1 MKSFKHYILVIAI
14 SFLPFISL
22 FTSNLAPHTHDSPVH
37 FARISAYYKA
47 LNDGQ
52 ILPRWAGELNYGY
65 GMPLFNFIYHIPY
78 LVASVPVA
86 LGGGLVLAFK
96 IALTVSFLLSGVFM
110 YLFSLRFFRHTGKA
124 LLVTVL
130 YQFAPFHLV
139 DLVVRGDM
147 AEGYALAFLPL
158 VLYALVRGF
167 EDKNIRNNII
177 FTGVAALLLIISH
190 NAISLVF
197 FGIAALFALIFSPT
211 HQKRLESAAG
221 LTLGLMLSA
230 FYWIPAII
238 ERRYTYGDLFMKD
251 MYLSHFAPLI
261 HFFLP
266 NLTNA
271 ESLQTGGI
279 AVSLGLVQVAALVWA
294 IVLLVKKQTGGVF
307 ERKVIAFAL
316 FLTAGAI
323 FVMQPVSQ
331 FLWSGIPILRMFQF
345 PWRLLNVTSFSL
357 ALLGGAVFVHKK
369 TPLFTVMILCATAL
383 ITTAVY
389 FRPPLGMDKIDEAY
403 YRDYPLNTTYFG
415 ETDVIW
421 SAGPAGSYPAHR
433 FEVVGGKGIITN
445 PVKKNT
451 IHTFTVTAE
460 SDVQIVDRTQYFP
473 GWRVYNNN
481 EKIPIEFQD
490 QNWRGLITF
499 RLPPGTHMIR
509 VIWEESP
516 IRRIAETITLA
527 SFIGIAVSLLIRR
540 RGENKTPRTKTRDLR

>member
-1 MKSFKHYILVIAI
+1 MQSFKHYILVIAI
-14 SFLPFISL
+14 SLLPFISV

-37 FARISAYYKA
+37 FARIAAYYKA
-47 LNDGQ
+47 LSEGQ

-65 GMPLFNFIYHIPY
+65 GMPLFNFIYHVPY
-78 LVASVPVA
+78 LVASIPVA
-86 LGGGLVLAFK
+86 LGGGTVLAFK
-96 IALTVSFLLSGVFM
+96 ISLAVSFLLSGVFM
-110 YLFSLRFFRHTGKA
+110 YLFSLRFFKHEGKA
-124 LLVTVL
+124 FVTTVL

-158 VLYALVRGF
+158 VLYAIVRGF
-167 EDKNIRNNII
+167 EEKKSVTNILLIG
-177 FTGVAALLLIISH
+177 FSALLLITSH
-190 NAISLVF
+190 NAISLIF
-197 FGIAALFALIFSPT
+197 FGIAALFILFFSPSNV
-211 HQKRLESAAG
+211 KRLESAAG

-251 MYLSHFAPLI
+251 MYLSHFAPII

-279 AVSLGLVQVAALVWA
+279 AVSLGLIQVIALIWA
-294 IVLLVKKQTGGVF
+294 IILLVKKKAGNSV
-307 ERKVIAFAL
+307 ERKTIAFAL
-316 FLTAGAI
+316 VLTAGALFI
-323 FVMQPVSQ
+323 MQPISQ
-331 FLWSGIPILRMFQF
+331 FLWTGIPILRMFQF

-369 TPLFTVMILCATAL
+369 TPLLLIMILCVAA
-383 ITTAVY
+383 IASTAVY

-403 YRDYPLNTTYFG
+403 YWDYPLNTTYFG

-421 SAGPAGSYPAHR
+421 SAGPAGSFPAQR
-433 FEVVGGKGIITN
+433 FEVVGGMGTITDPIKKG
-445 PVKKNT
+445 T
-451 IHTFTVTAE
+451 IHTFTVRAE
-460 SDVQIVDRTQYFP
+460 NEVQVVDRTQYFP
-473 GWRVYNNN
+473 GWRVYNKG

-499 RLPPGTHMIR
+499 RLPAGTHEIK
-509 VIWEESP
+509 VVWEESP

-527 SFIGIAVSLLIRR
+527 SLVGVAVSLLMSSRR
-540 RGENKTPRTKTRDLR
+540 KK